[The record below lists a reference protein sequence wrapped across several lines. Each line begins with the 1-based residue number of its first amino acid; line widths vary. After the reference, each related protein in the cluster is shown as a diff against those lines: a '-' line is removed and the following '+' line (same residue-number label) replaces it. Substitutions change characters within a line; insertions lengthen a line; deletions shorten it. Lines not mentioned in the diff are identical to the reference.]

1 MAQQGKQSADPK
13 ILLALACGANAEAA
27 ARQAGVSERT
37 VRRRLKDPKFVRK
50 VNKLRAEMHVRVADQ
65 LTAASTEGVRTM
77 VQLMK
82 DTNSGSVRLGAARSV
97 VELSTK
103 VRETAD
109 LAVRL
114 AELEQRLAEQGDG
127 KQSAGARGS
136 GR

>member
-1 MAQQGKQSADPK
+1 MANQGKRGADGK
-13 ILLALACGANAEAA
+13 LLLALACGATAETA
-27 ARQAGVSERT
+27 ARQAGVSEST
-37 VRRRLKDPKFVRK
+37 VRRRLKDKGFVQK
-50 VNKLRAEMHVRVADQ
+50 LHKLRAEMHLRVADQ

-82 DTNSGSVRLGAARSV
+82 ETNSGTVRLGAARSV

-114 AELEQRLAEQGDG
+114 AELEQRLEQQADQ
-127 KQSAGARGS
+127 KQ
-136 GR
+136 